1 MSQKLLIFIITYKAS
16 FRVKDVMDK
25 IPFGYIKNF
34 NYQIYISDDNSN
46 DDTLNYIRDIKKE
59 YPNIVFKLNHNNV
72 GYGANIKRCIR
83 YAYEKKF
90 DYAIMLHGDDQ
101 YNAKYIKKM
110 IEKFKLNKQIAAI
123 SGSRMKNK
131 LNALK
136 GNMPIYKFVGNIFL
150 TKLFNFFYGTNF
162 SDCHTGY
169 WAYNLNKINKKF
181 FFNAD
186 NKFCFD
192 IDLRLLMT
200 YHKLRI
206 DEIMIKTKYGTERS
220 SIHFIYALRY
230 FIKIIKFKILKKP

>member
-16 FRVKDVMDK
+16 FRVKDVIDK

-59 YPNIVFKLNHNNV
+59 YPNIVFKLNQNNV
-72 GYGANIKRCIR
+72 GYGSNIKRCIR
-83 YAYEKKF
+83 YAYKNKF
-90 DYAIMLHGDDQ
+90 NYAIMLHGDDQ
-101 YNAKYIKKM
+101 YNAKYIKQM
-110 IEKFKLNKQIAAI
+110 IEKFKLNKKIAAI

-131 LNALK
+131 LSALK

-169 WAYNLNKINKKF
+169 WAYNLNQINKKI

-186 NKFCFD
+186 SKFCFD
-192 IDLRLLMT
+192 IDIRLLMT
-200 YHKLRI
+200 HNKLRI

-220 SIHFIYALRY
+220 SIHLIYALRY
-230 FIKIIKFKILKKP
+230 FIKVIKFKILKKL

>member
-16 FRVKDVMDK
+16 FRVKDVIDK

-59 YPNIVFKLNHNNV
+59 YPNIVFKLNQNNV
-72 GYGANIKRCIR
+72 GYGSNIKRCIR
-83 YAYEKKF
+83 YAYKNKF
-90 DYAIMLHGDDQ
+90 NYAIMLHGDDQ

-131 LNALK
+131 MNALK

-169 WAYNLNKINKKF
+169 WAYNLNQINKKI

-186 NKFCFD
+186 SKFCFD
-192 IDLRLLMT
+192 IDIRLLMT
-200 YHKLRI
+200 HNKLRI

-220 SIHFIYALRY
+220 SIHLIYALRY
-230 FIKIIKFKILKKP
+230 FIKVIKFKILKKL

>member
-59 YPNIVFKLNHNNV
+59 YPNIVFKLNQNNV
-72 GYGANIKRCIR
+72 GYGSNIKRCIR
-83 YAYEKKF
+83 YAYKNKF
-90 DYAIMLHGDDQ
+90 NYAIMLHGDDQ
-101 YNAKYIKKM
+101 YNAKYIKQM
-110 IEKFKLNKQIAAI
+110 IEKFKLNKKIAAI

-131 LNALK
+131 LSALK

-169 WAYNLNKINKKF
+169 WAYNLNQINKKI

-186 NKFCFD
+186 SKFCFD
-192 IDLRLLMT
+192 IDIRLLMT
-200 YHKLRI
+200 HNKLRI

-220 SIHFIYALRY
+220 SIHLIYALRY
-230 FIKIIKFKILKKP
+230 FIKVIKFKILKKL